1 MMCSHLS
8 PLFNLLYLLHSKE
21 SCYCLPIIFGA
32 TAFGLGVA
40 GTKSCDFITTAD
52 SNTSL
57 GIWCEQSTSSSNEKI
72 ARAFSVLA
80 LVSGGLFL
88 LMDFGMMAMS
98 PNRNRLY
105 SSGGMNYMICSLF
118 AGLTLLMLNSSLC
131 SDDGGCRISK
141 GAKIM
146 ISSTVMWFA
155 SGVSVMILYPP
166 WIKRK
171 ITRDEEPPGLGPSIT
186 DPLMA

>member
-1 MMCSHLS
+1 MCSHLS

-40 GTKSCDFITTAD
+40 GTISCDFMTTAD

-57 GIWCEQSTSSSNEKI
+57 GIWCEQSTSSSSNEKI

-88 LMDFGMMAMS
+88 LMDIGMMAMS

-105 SSGGMNYMICSLF
+105 RSGGMNYMICSLF

-141 GAKIM
+141 GAKII

-155 SGVSVMILYPP
+155 SGVSVMMLYPP
-166 WIKRK
+166 WIKRE

-186 DPLMA
+186 DLLMA